1 MAIFDRVSVGFDFRS
16 NSVWFVTIVHLV
28 ADAKMVAKGR
38 VMARSWSSV
47 IMLVRNIVVS
57 NGQFVQGGVSSR
69 RCEECEK
76 RLIDISIDTGWDCG

>member
-16 NSVWFVTIVHLV
+16 NSVLFIMTVYLVT
-28 ADAKMVAKGR
+28 DAKMVAKGR

-57 NGQFVQGGVSSR
+57 NGQFVQAGV
-69 RCEECEK
+69 
-76 RLIDISIDTGWDCG
+76 